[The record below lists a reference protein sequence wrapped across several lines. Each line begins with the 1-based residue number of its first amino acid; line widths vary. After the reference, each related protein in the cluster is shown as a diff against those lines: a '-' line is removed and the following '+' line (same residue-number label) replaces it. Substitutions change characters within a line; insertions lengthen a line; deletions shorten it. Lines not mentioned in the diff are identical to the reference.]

1 MEAAWDQQA
10 DRSPSG
16 VQYARH
22 RPEETLLRKSARCNN
37 ARSCGVH
44 TPPLFDRGDWDMLG
58 MDTLIENAIPVR
70 INLPHHACRRT

>member
-22 RPEETLLRKSARCNN
+22 RPEETTASSMITTRTSLRRSRRKDALYRN
-37 ARSCGVH
+37 SCG
-44 TPPLFDRGDWDMLG
+44 G
-58 MDTLIENAIPVR
+58 
-70 INLPHHACRRT
+70 NLSTI